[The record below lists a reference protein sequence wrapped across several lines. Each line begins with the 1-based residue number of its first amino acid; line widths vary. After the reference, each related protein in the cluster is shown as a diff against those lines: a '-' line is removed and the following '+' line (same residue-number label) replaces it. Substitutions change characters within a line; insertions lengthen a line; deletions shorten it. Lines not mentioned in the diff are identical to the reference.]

1 MLRSLI
7 YTVSEETVP
16 VIKPV
21 PNGAR
26 NNQVCHFFHCSEKIT
41 TFVSAEYER

>member
-1 MLRSLI
+1 MLQSLI

-16 VIKPV
+16 AIKPV

-26 NNQVCHFFHCSEKIT
+26 NDQVCHFFHCSEKIT
-41 TFVSAEYER
+41 RSVSADYER